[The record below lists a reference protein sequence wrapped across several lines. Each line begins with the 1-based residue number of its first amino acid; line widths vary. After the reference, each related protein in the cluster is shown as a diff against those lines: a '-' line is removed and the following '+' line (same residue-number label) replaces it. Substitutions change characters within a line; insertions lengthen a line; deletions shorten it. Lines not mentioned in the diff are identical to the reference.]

1 MAEFLRRHDIVSHL
15 HRIIKEA
22 KDLIVLVSPYIDA
35 DEVTENLLD
44 RQQRSTQINVVYG
57 KEQLRPN
64 QQTLFD
70 KLNIKATFRRN
81 LHAKCYMNE
90 NEAVVTSMNL
100 YKYSQDNNDEMGIL
114 VSKEKDPDLYEEIR
128 HEVMMYVGDD
138 SAAMVQVAESGREYS
153 AGKTTR
159 KKKSRATSKAPTD
172 GFCIRCKITLPANP
186 TKPYCTHCYAIWK
199 RYENAA
205 YEEKHCHTCGKEH
218 AATQIKPVCPTCYK
232 KYQGVLKF
240 AAS

>member
-35 DEVTENLLD
+35 DEVTKNLLG

-64 QQTLFD
+64 QQALFD

-100 YKYSQDNNDEMGIL
+100 YRYSQDNNDEMGIL
-114 VSKEKDPDLYEEIR
+114 VSKP
-128 HEVMMYVGDD
+128 
-138 SAAMVQVAESGREYS
+138 ESTEGGPWGQPLKKRE
-153 AGKTTR
+153 G
-159 KKKSRATSKAPTD
+159 APMNL
-172 GFCIRCKITLPANP
+172 G
-186 TKPYCTHCYAIWK
+186 
-199 RYENAA
+199 
-205 YEEKHCHTCGKEH
+205 
-218 AATQIKPVCPTCYK
+218 
-232 KYQGVLKF
+232 
-240 AAS
+240 